1 MGGGRLSFVWCTME
15 QFGFHNFG
23 KMLILIGAIVVI
35 IGLIMTF
42 WDKIPFLGKLPGDF
56 SFKGKGY
63 AVYIP
68 LATGLIISLLLTLI
82 LNIFFR
88 K

>member
-1 MGGGRLSFVWCTME
+1 ME
-15 QFGFHNFG
+15 QFGFNSFG
-23 KMLILIGAIVVI
+23 KMLILIGVVI
-35 IGLIMTF
+35 IVVGLVMTF

-63 AVYIP
+63 SVYIP
-68 LATGLIISLLLTLI
+68 LATSLLLSLI
-82 LNIFFR
+82 LTVILNLFFR